1 MSTFSQILATASY
14 VPEKIIRNEDLKQ
27 FPLASIPLIHSKTGV
42 LERRYAAENQCTS
55 DLATEAARL
64 CLERAKLEPQD
75 LDGIILATSS
85 PDQPTPAT
93 SPTVQANLSANR
105 AFAMDVN
112 AVCTGAI
119 YALRVADAMIQA
131 GQAQRVLVIAAE
143 VYSRILNPADF
154 STCPY
159 FGDGAGAVLLEGTE
173 RASRPYVKDGILRS
187 DGRGSDLIK
196 IPAGGSRLPFA
207 RMSDARQQYF
217 QMNGKAVFEFA
228 ITKGVEV
235 IEELCRANSLSKE
248 QVRHV
253 VLHQANMNIL
263 LTIAQQTGLPVDRL
277 VVNLDRYGNTAAA
290 SPLIGFDELSQ
301 GDPAYNLKG
310 NCLLVAFGGGL
321 TWGGVLIAIP

>member
-1 MSTFSQILATASY
+1 MNTFSQILATASY
-14 VPEKIIRNEDLKQ
+14 VPERVIKNEDLKQ
-27 FPLASIPLIHSKTGV
+27 FPLASIPLIQSKTGV
-42 LERRYAAENQCTS
+42 RERRYAAENQCTS

-85 PDQPTPAT
+85 PDQPIPAT
-93 SPTVQANLSANR
+93 CSVVQANLGASK

-119 YALRVADAMIQA
+119 YALRVADAMIRA
-131 GQAQRVLVIAAE
+131 GQAQRILVIAAE
-143 VYSRILNPADF
+143 VYSRLLNPADF

-159 FGDGAGAVLLEGTE
+159 FGDGAGVVLLEGIE
-173 RASRPYVKDGILRS
+173 RVSRPYIKDGILRS

-196 IPAGGSRLPFA
+196 IPAGGSRLPFI

-228 ITKGVEV
+228 IARGVEV

-253 VLHQANMNIL
+253 VLHQANVNIL
-263 LTIAQQTGLPVDRL
+263 VNIAKQTGMPMERL

-301 GDPAYNLKG
+301 GDPARNLKG
-310 NCLLVAFGGGL
+310 NCLVVAFGGGL
-321 TWGGVLIAIP
+321 TWGGLLITVP